1 MVDCLI
7 RRAGSGGFYLH
18 DYEKLLADMAA
29 DSRPKILIGVTYA
42 LLDLAEQYAPKLSNT
57 IVMETG
63 GMKGRRKE
71 MAKQELHSLL
81 CSAFGVESIHSEYGM
96 AELMSQGYSTGQ
108 GVFATPPWMRV
119 LVRDINDPFA
129 RLKAGRRGAIDI
141 IDLGNIYSCS
151 FIATQDAGVVLAD
164 NTFRIEGRITDA
176 DIRGCNLLVQ

>member
-1 MVDCLI
+1 
-7 RRAGSGGFYLH
+7 
-18 DYEKLLADMAA
+18 
-29 DSRPKILIGVTYA
+29 
-42 LLDLAEQYAPKLSNT
+42 
-57 IVMETG
+57 
-63 GMKGRRKE
+63 
-71 MAKQELHSLL
+71 
-81 CSAFGVESIHSEYGM
+81 
-96 AELMSQGYSTGQ
+96 MSQGYSTGQ